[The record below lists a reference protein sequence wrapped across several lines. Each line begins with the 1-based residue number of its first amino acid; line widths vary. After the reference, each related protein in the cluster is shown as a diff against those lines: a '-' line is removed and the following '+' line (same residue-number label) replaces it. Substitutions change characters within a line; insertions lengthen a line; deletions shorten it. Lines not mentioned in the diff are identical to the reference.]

1 MNWCKGCEGLTLGRN
16 TIWFRKLK
24 NVRFEHRA
32 KKKKD
37 MTRATY
43 IKNDTHFGNHFKFCN
58 SLYVP
63 KYYSYLN
70 FSNLVLVT
78 SPIANICPVKYS
90 LHGTDLQKLNHVP
103 TYFYVNH
110 IILVQLVETESSR
123 IQNFKSWNQMKSL
136 WYQIINQGII
146 SEAPKFE

>member
-1 MNWCKGCEGLTLGRN
+1 MIPQTQKR
-16 TIWFRKLK
+16 TI
-24 NVRFEHRA
+24 RA
-32 KKKKD
+32 PSKEKKKD

-43 IKNDTHFGNHFKFCN
+43 IKNDTHLGIILNFAILCMYPNIIRT
-58 SLYVP
+58 
-63 KYYSYLN
+63 YLN

-136 WYQIINQGII
+136 RYQIINQGII